1 MSPTFRSLRVR
12 NYRLFASGQIVSLT
26 GTWMQ
31 RVAQDWLVLSLTHSG
46 FALGVTTALQFLPM
60 LMFSMYGGLLA
71 DRYSK
76 RVLLLWTQG
85 ASALFAATLGILDVT
100 GVVQVWQVYAIAF
113 LLGVSA
119 AIDTPTRQSFVVEL
133 VGPAELPNA
142 IGLNSANFNSAR
154 IIGPAVGGLLINVV
168 GTGPVFLIN
177 AVSYIG
183 PVLALLAMRDS
194 ELFRGKPV
202 ARGKGQAIAGFR
214 YVRSRPELL
223 MPIVLVAIV
232 GMFGLN
238 FQMTLAL
245 IAQQTFHRNAGAY
258 GALSAALAFGC
269 LIGALGAAR
278 RARPRH
284 RYLYGAAFAFGVLE
298 FADAFVPSYWALT
311 IMLVP
316 TGVAVLTMTTS
327 ANSLCQTLASP
338 SMRGRVMAVYVLV
351 FMGTTPFG
359 SPLIGGI
366 AEVLGPRS
374 SLYIGGAA
382 SALAALGTALAYAR
396 SQQVQVHAHL
406 RPHPR
411 VHVRPLRPIEQP
423 MLEEARSA

>member
-12 NYRLFASGQIVSLT
+12 NYRLFASGQILSLT

-60 LMFSMYGGLLA
+60 LLFGMYGGLLA
-71 DRYSK
+71 DRYPK
-76 RVLLLWTQG
+76 RQLLLFTQVTSAIFAG
-85 ASALFAATLGILDVT
+85 ALGVLVVS
-100 GVVQVWQVYAIAF
+100 GVVQAWHVYVIAF
-113 LLGVSA
+113 LLGMSA
-119 AIDTPTRQSFVVEL
+119 AVDTPTRQAFVVEL
-133 VGPAELPNA
+133 VGPADLPNA
-142 IGLNSANFNSAR
+142 IGLNSATFNSAR
-154 IIGPAVGGLLINVV
+154 ILGPAIGGLLIVAV

-177 AVSYIG
+177 AVSYTA

-194 ELFRGKPV
+194 ELFRSKPV
-202 ARGKGQAIAGFR
+202 ARAKGQARAGLR

-245 IAQQTFHRNAGAY
+245 IAQQTFHRDAGAY
-258 GALSAALAFGC
+258 GVLSAALAFGC

-278 RARPRH
+278 RPRPRQSL
-284 RYLYGAAFAFGVLE
+284 LYGAAFVFGVLE
-298 FADAFVPSYWALT
+298 FVDAFIPSYWALCVL
-311 IMLVP
+311 LVP
-316 TGVAVLTMTTS
+316 TGVAILTMTTS
-327 ANSLCQTLASP
+327 ANSLCQLLSSP

-351 FMGTTPFG
+351 FLGGT
-359 SPLIGGI
+359 PLGAPVIG
-366 AEVLGPRS
+366 ALASTLGPRS
-374 SLYIGGAA
+374 SLYIGGAV
-382 SALAALGTALAYAR
+382 SAAAAVVIALVFAR
-396 SQQVQVHAHL
+396 TQQVRVHAHL

-411 VHVRPLRPIEQP
+411 VHVRPIEQP
-423 MLEEARSA
+423 FLEEARSA